1 MEGMTLT
8 RDDHERIASLA
19 AVKVFSLVKDYITP
33 KEEKIK
39 TNRSYST
46 KEVAEL
52 FHVTPHTIRN
62 WYGKEKDCLLKKK
75 NGVNKFSGISV
86 KAEFERIHGKN

>member
-1 MEGMTLT
+1 MEGLTLT

-46 KEVAEL
+46 KEEANL
-52 FHVTPHTIRN
+52 FKVTTHTIRN
-62 WYGKEKDCLLKKK
+62 WYSGDKNCLLKKQK
-75 NGVNKFSGISV
+75 GGNKFSGVSV
-86 KAEFERIHGKN
+86 KAEYERIHGKN